1 MNDERVLDL
10 SDCTEFRQTLTAK
23 PPPMLHATLVLLLTL
38 IGGALIWSYVSRVD
52 IVVKAPGLIRPL
64 HAPDSGHDGLGGHRV
79 ASPVGG
85 RVMEITIREGD
96 TVKREDLLIRLDT
109 ESLDNEING
118 LSQRILSGE
127 QAMAQLRRLQDRL
140 PKLLHA
146 TKANVEA
153 ELIQVEAE
161 TARAR
166 EMRAAEI
173 RLAELEKRHAVE
185 KEKRLREYVD
195 RGAVGQLEIDLAV
208 KEREE
213 AEIVLARAELPL
225 AAGQVEVLRTELGRI
240 EEQHAR
246 DREELQIRIAA
257 KRGEVSS
264 ARASLANLKLRQKQ
278 ALLRAHTDG
287 VITSCV
293 LTIGDLVQPGQSVAS
308 IAQDSGLRMD
318 VFVSSI
324 DVGRLRVGMPARVKL
339 DAFDYRKYGTLDGR
353 VDFISPDSRFLPT
366 GALGYLVRVAL
377 DRQDSLQE
385 DRLARL
391 RIGMTGLVEV
401 VTEEERLLT
410 LLFRKMQRKM
420 SPWSTDPASTNLD
433 NTLLTAAPGSL

>member
-23 PPPMLHATLVLLLTL
+23 PPRMLHATLVLLLTL
-38 IGGALIWSYVSRVD
+38 IGSTLIWSYLSRVD

-79 ASPVGG
+79 ASLLGG

-96 TVKREDLLIRLDT
+96 TVKRDDLLIRLETD
-109 ESLDNEING
+109 SLDNEING

-127 QAMAQLRRLQDRL
+127 QEMAQLRRLRDRL

-146 TKANVEA
+146 TRANVEA
-153 ELIQVEAE
+153 ELLQAQAE
-161 TARAR
+161 TTRAR

-173 RLAELEKRHAVE
+173 RLADLERQHAVD
-185 KEKRLREYVD
+185 KAKRLREYLD
-195 RGAVGQLEIDLAV
+195 RGTAGQLEFDLAV
-208 KEREE
+208 KEQEKS
-213 AEIVLARAELPL
+213 EIVLARARLPL
-225 AAGQVEVLRTELGRI
+225 ALSRVEVLRTELGRI

-246 DREELQIRIAA
+246 DIEELHIRIAG
-257 KRGEVSS
+257 KRGEISS
-264 ARASLANLKLRQKQ
+264 HRASLANLKLRQNQ
-278 ALLRAHTDG
+278 ALIRAHTDG
-287 VITSCV
+287 VITNCV
-293 LTIGDLVQPGQSVAS
+293 LTVGDLVQPGQSVAS
-308 IAQDSGLRMD
+308 IAQDAGMRMD

-324 DVGRLRVGMPARVKL
+324 DVGRFRVGLPARVKL

-353 VDFISPDSRFLPT
+353 IDFISPDSRLLPT

-377 DRQDSLQE
+377 DRQDALQE
-385 DRLARL
+385 NRPMRL

-401 VTEEERLLT
+401 VTEQERLLT
-410 LLFRKMQRKM
+410 LVFRKMQRKV
-420 SPWSTDPASTNLD
+420 SPWSTDPASTNIN
-433 NTLLTAAPGSL
+433 NTLSSAVPRSP